1 MVALVKVK
9 LEGGSLPEYKH
20 SGDAGADVRVIPN
33 PMSEHGRHTGRSS
46 GESVVVE
53 KHGYFLE
60 PGGTRM
66 LSLGFRMAIPEGW
79 EVQVRSR
86 SGLAK
91 RGIVVAN
98 SPGTID
104 SGYRGPCMVLLH
116 NNTDKPYAIAA
127 NERIAQFVLKKAP
140 QAMFAAVDDLD
151 ATIRGDGGFGSTGSL

>member
-1 MVALVKVK
+1 MELVKVK

-20 SGDAGADVRVIPN
+20 AGDAGADVRAIQN
-33 PMSEHGRHTGRSS
+33 PVNESGRYTGQSS
-46 GESVVVE
+46 GNSAIV
-53 KHGYFLE
+53 KKGGYFLA
-60 PGGTRM
+60 PGETK
-66 LSLGFRMAIPEGW
+66 LISLGFRMAIPKGW
-79 EVQVRSR
+79 EIQVRSR

-116 NNTDKPYAIAA
+116 NNTEEPYAIEA

-140 QAMFAAVDDLD
+140 QAMFASVDDLD
-151 ATIRGDGGFGSTGSL
+151 ATLRGDGGFGSTGKQ